1 MLICM
6 VLRLAGRPAPTKFL
20 FPRHFPTTSGNAIFL
35 VKPETLLSCRTLQNP
50 KLTEWQSTPF
60 FTASFLP
67 IIPGTRDFLKSDRL
81 PPTHRILWISMKH
94 HHTPFYMCTIR
105 TGLSLWELH
114 TLMFTVMRLV
124 IITPCTLHLFSLS
137 SGSTGNINFST
148 QSGHRKYFSIIRN
161 ACNTSIHF

>member
-1 MLICM
+1 MRILTACKIA
-6 VLRLAGRPAPTKFL
+6 LAEII
-20 FPRHFPTTSGNAIFL
+20 TTSLYRVTFRSQPVAYLVMCDCLLQYLIWHHSLFL
-35 VKPETLLSCRTLQNP
+35 SSGSPGKL

-124 IITPCTLHLFSLS
+124 IITPCTLHLFPFLRFSL
-137 SGSTGNINFST
+137 
-148 QSGHRKYFSIIRN
+148 K
-161 ACNTSIHF
+161 A